1 MLIKFSNGTEMTT
14 ILVTGE
20 TRYVQGANRDTLNF
34 IFPATEDMATL
45 DSAFTTEACE
55 SITIVGDDGS
65 EAIHN
70 GYTIRVE
77 LSKAPVEV
85 SPATAEMAAVY
96 EDRITVSM
104 AQRTYMES
112 QLAAMQ
118 AAMAE
123 LNR

>member
-85 SPATAEMAAVY
+85 SPATAEMAAIY